1 MSRRL
6 LRSVPRSPFS
16 TPLSGSAKETE
27 TRIRNLFQY
36 KKMRPPALALL
47 LACAL
52 ALTCGGLVSC
62 QRQEAV
68 SPGIAMAVQYYGG
81 NGTCIEIPTLVPPE
95 GGTLD
100 QGAAA
105 INQDLEALAQSY
117 DWVWDS
123 GENSLVA
130 AQCLF
135 FPSETER
142 YLNLTFLQTGDGYGG
157 DGNIYTWCYDK
168 EARAQVTVQQ
178 ALEQAGLSEE
188 QLCSSLDQYVAANPG
203 FASPV
208 VTPVPLDS
216 PSQIVGFRMAG
227 DGRAVFYLSVT
238 TDFVSTQSGGEYD
251 PWTHLYVWDD
261 GSFTRYDYLAQ
272 TTAPLV
278 PAEELI
284 SMDSPLWCQRYFGQE
299 TPEELLAR
307 TALEDFLYVSPSP
320 QLTTLLDYAAGDQHL
335 LVVQVDGFPHVAG
348 LSNLVWGVWD
358 AGTESLAGEPD
369 SLRGDHP
376 AVSHW
381 VQGEDL
387 YLLLSSSGAY
397 QGYETCQGLYAF
409 RFGPQG
415 LERITQLPAAARTAG
430 VSLPEDGDFLSAG
443 EGTSDYWYH
452 HKALPTVG
460 GVEIFVR
467 TEAWERAFPQT
478 GDLPQW
484 TYEGYVPLSQEAAD
498 LYGAA
503 IPFLR
508 AELEEWSGEGS
519 GSLDTAVHQEYQIV
533 SAGEPVPNPC
543 ADHPESS
550 GLEFWVETPEGE
562 SFSFWVILDGAGR
575 PVALHP
581 AGDAGLTVE

>member
-6 LRSVPRSPFS
+6 LRSVPRTPFS
-16 TPLSGSAKETE
+16 TPLSGSAKEAE

-81 NGTCIEIPTLVPPE
+81 NGTCIEIPTLVPSE
-95 GGTLD
+95 GETLD

-123 GENSLVA
+123 EEAPLVA

-238 TDFVSTQSGGEYD
+238 TDFVSTWSGGEYD

-508 AELEEWSGEGS
+508 TELEEWSREGS

-533 SAGEPVPNPC
+533 RAGEPVPNPC

-562 SFSFWVILDGAGR
+562 SSSFWVILDGAGR